1 MIEFLFLSLI
11 HLFMDS
17 AHSMTPYEPNS
28 IEAKWQAYWEENK
41 SFKVEVDSS
50 KKKYYLL
57 EMFPYPSGRIHMG
70 HVRNYS
76 IGDTLARFKR
86 MQGLNVMHP
95 LGWDAFGMPAEN
107 AAIKNR
113 THPGQ
118 WTFENIRTM
127 RKQIKA
133 LGLSYD
139 WDREIATCHPGYYK
153 WNQWLFLKFLE
164 KGLAYRKNST
174 INWCEDCHTV
184 LANEQVVDGCCWRC
198 DNEVLQKQQ
207 EGWFFKITD
216 YADRLLEGCKTLSGK
231 WPEQVLTMQTNWIGK
246 SFGAEVD
253 FKIQQGDEVIK
264 IFTTRPDTLY
274 GAMFIVLAPEHPL
287 TTKLSCGTGQ
297 EEAINSFLQKVKKQ
311 DTIARTSET
320 GEKEGVFTGAYAVN
334 PLTGESIPVWTA
346 NFVLMDYGTGAI
358 MSVPAHDQRDLDF
371 ARKYHLP
378 VRVVIQPENL
388 SLNAD
393 TLEEAFTSEGAMVQ
407 SGAFDGLVGQE
418 ARQKV
423 CEFLEQEDIGK
434 ATINYRL
441 RDWGVSRQRYWGT
454 PIPVIHC
461 TACGIVPVPEDQ
473 LPIELPLDAQLGEQ
487 GQSPLH
493 SLESFYNTS
502 CPQCGGNARR
512 DTDTLDT
519 FVCSS
524 WYFDR
529 YTSPRSEQAPFRKE
543 DNDYWMPVDQYVG
556 GIEHAILHLL
566 YSRFFNLVM
575 NDLELTQIPEPFA
588 HLLTQGMVIKDG
600 AKMSKSK
607 GNVVDPDE
615 IISTYG
621 ADTARIFILFAA
633 PPVKDLEWSDQGVE
647 GASRFLNRVWRI
659 FGDLGEEIKTVKLP
673 DESFTTTVS
682 EIKALRRMTHITI
695 RRVTD
700 DIEKRLQFN
709 TAIAAIMEFVNHLF
723 SFKEWWG
730 DKNNQNETAQMAVR
744 EALETLILTL
754 SPFAPHIAEELGSR
768 IGFAHTLDKMTW
780 PQYIEAL
787 TQTDEMLIVL
797 QVNGKVR
804 QKISVTPDISDEDLK
819 TRSLE
824 DSKIQEW
831 TQGKQVKKVIVI
843 PKKLVNIVVQ

>member
-1 MIEFLFLSLI
+1 
-11 HLFMDS
+11 MDN
-17 AHSMTPYEPNS
+17 AQPMNPYEPNS

-41 SFKVEVDSS
+41 SFKVELDSS
-50 KKKYYLL
+50 KEKYYLL

-70 HVRNYS
+70 HVRNYT
-76 IGDTLARFKR
+76 IGDALARFKR
-86 MQGLNVMHP
+86 MQGYNVLHP

-107 AAIKNR
+107 AAIKNK
-113 THPGQ
+113 THPAE

-153 WNQWLFLKFLE
+153 WNQWFFLKFLE
-164 KGLAYRKNST
+164 KGIAYRKNST
-174 INWCEDCHTV
+174 INWCEDCQTV
-184 LANEQVVDGCCWRC
+184 LANEQVVNGCCWRC

-216 YADRLLEGCKTLSGK
+216 YADRLLEGCKTLAGK

-253 FKIQQGDEVIK
+253 FKVQQSDEVIK
-264 IFTTRPDTLY
+264 VFTTRPDTLY
-274 GAMFIVLAPEHPL
+274 GAMFMVLAPEHPL
-287 TTKLSCGTGQ
+287 TEKLSRGTEQ
-297 EEAINSFLQKVKKQ
+297 EKAIDAFVKKVKIQ
-311 DTIARTSET
+311 DTITRTSEG

-371 ARKYHLP
+371 ARKYNLP
-378 VRVVIQPENL
+378 VRVVIQPETGPVD
-388 SLNAD
+388 AD
-393 TLEEAFTSEGAMVQ
+393 TQAFTADGAMVN
-407 SGAFDGLVGQE
+407 SASFDGLIGQE
-418 ARQKV
+418 ARKAV
-423 CEFLEQEDIGK
+423 CQYLEKEGIGK

-461 TACGIVPVPEDQ
+461 SDCGIVPVPENQ
-473 LPIELPLDAQLGEQ
+473 LPVELPLDAQLGEN

-493 SLESFYNTS
+493 TLESFYKAS
-502 CPQCGGNARR
+502 CPKCGADARR

-519 FVCSS
+519 FLCSS

-529 YTSPRSEQAPFRKE
+529 YTSPRLEETPFSKE
-543 DNDYWMPVDQYVG
+543 NSNYWMPVDQYVG

-566 YSRFFNLVM
+566 YSRFFNLVL
-575 NDLELTQIPEPFA
+575 NDLGLTQALEPFD

-615 IISTYG
+615 IISNYG

-647 GASRFLNRVWRI
+647 GCSRFLKRVWRI
-659 FGDLGEEIKTVKLP
+659 FSEFIEETKNVTLP
-673 DESFTTTVS
+673 DESFTTTVP

-700 DIEKRLQFN
+700 DIETRVQFN
-709 TAIAAIMEFVNHLF
+709 TAIAAIMELVNHLF
-723 SFKEWWG
+723 SFKEWWE
-730 DKNNQNETAQMAVR
+730 NNRDETAQMAMR
-744 EALETLILTL
+744 EALETLVLTL
-754 SPFAPHIAEELGSR
+754 SPFAPHIAEEMATEMGLTKTQGQW
-768 IGFAHTLDKMTW
+768 AW
-780 PQYIEAL
+780 PQYNEAL
-787 TQTDEMLIVL
+787 TQTDEILIVL

-804 QKISVTPDISDEDLK
+804 QKISVASGISEDDLK

-824 DSKIQEW
+824 DPKIQEW
-831 TQGKQVKKVIVI
+831 TQGKEIKKVIVI
-843 PKKLVNIVVQ
+843 PKKLVNIVIQ

>member
-1 MIEFLFLSLI
+1 MN
-11 HLFMDS
+11 
-17 AHSMTPYEPNS
+17 PYKPNS
-28 IEAKWQAYWEENK
+28 IEAKWQAYWEEHK
-41 SFKVEVDSS
+41 TFKVKRDFS
-50 KKKYYLL
+50 KEKFYLL

-70 HVRNYS
+70 HVRNYT
-76 IGDTLARFKR
+76 IGDSLARFKR
-86 MQGLNVMHP
+86 MKGLNVIHP

-107 AAIKNR
+107 AAIKNN
-113 THPGQ
+113 THPAQ

-127 RKQIKA
+127 RNQIKA

-139 WDREIATCHPGYYK
+139 WDREVATCHPGYYK

-174 INWCEDCHTV
+174 INWCAECNTV

-216 YADRLLEGCKTLSGK
+216 YADRLLAGCKTLSGK
-231 WPEQVLTMQTNWIGK
+231 WPEKVLTMQINWVGK

-253 FKIQQGDEVIK
+253 FKIQQTDEVIK
-264 IFTTRPDTLY
+264 VFTTRPDTLY
-274 GAMFIVLAPEHPL
+274 GAMFMVLAPEHPL
-287 TTKLSCGTGQ
+287 TQKLSRGTEQ
-297 EEAINSFLQKVKKQ
+297 EKAIDTFIQKVKKQ
-311 DTIARTSET
+311 DNIARTSE
-320 GEKEGVFTGAYAVN
+320 KEGLFTGAYAVN

-346 NFVLMDYGTGAI
+346 NFVLMGYGTGAI

-371 ARKYHLP
+371 ARKYKLP
-378 VRVVIQPENL
+378 IRVVIQPATGSVDAN
-388 SLNAD
+388 
-393 TLEEAFTSEGAMVQ
+393 TMVEAFTSEGAMVH
-407 SGAFDGLVGQE
+407 SGTFDGLVGQD
-418 ARQKV
+418 ARRKV
-423 CEFLEQEDIGK
+423 CEFLEKKGIGK

-461 TACGIVPVPEDQ
+461 SNCGIVPVPKDQ
-473 LPIELPLDAQLGEQ
+473 LPIELPLDAQLGEK

-493 SLESFYNTS
+493 NLESFYKTS
-502 CPQCGGNARR
+502 CPKCSADARR

-529 YTSPRSEQAPFRKE
+529 FTSPRLEHAPFSKE
-543 DNDYWMPVDQYVG
+543 DNDYWMPVDQYIG

-566 YSRFFNLVM
+566 YSRFVNLVL
-575 NDLELTQIPEPFA
+575 NDLGLTKVSEPFA

-615 IISTYG
+615 IIKKYG
-621 ADTARIFILFAA
+621 ADTARVFMLFAA

-647 GASRFLNRVWRI
+647 GCSRFLKRVWRI
-659 FGDLGEEIKTVKLP
+659 FGDLNEEIKNVKLP
-673 DESFTTTVS
+673 GESYSNTVP

-695 RRVTD
+695 RRVTN
-700 DIEKRLQFN
+700 DIETRMQFN
-709 TAIAAIMEFVNHLF
+709 TAIAAIMELVNHLF
-723 SFKEWWG
+723 SFKEWWKN
-730 DKNNQNETAQMAVR
+730 KNNQDEAARMALR
-744 EALETLILTL
+744 EALETMILTL
-754 SPFAPHIAEELGSR
+754 SPFAPHITEEMGSK
-768 IGFAHTLDKMTW
+768 IGFSKTLDEKTW
-780 PQYIEAL
+780 PQYNDAL
-787 TQTDEMLIVL
+787 TQTDELLIVL
-797 QVNGKVR
+797 QVNGKLR
-804 QKISVTPDISDEDLK
+804 QRISVESDISDEDLK

-824 DSKIQEW
+824 DAKIQEW
-831 TQGKQVKKVIVI
+831 TRGKDVKKVIVI

>member
-1 MIEFLFLSLI
+1 MI
-11 HLFMDS
+11 
-17 AHSMTPYEPNS
+17 PYDPNS
-28 IEAKWQAYWEENK
+28 IEAKWQAYWEEHK
-41 SFKVEVDSS
+41 TFKVEVDSA

-70 HVRNYS
+70 HVRNYT

-86 MQGLNVMHP
+86 MQGYNVLHP

-107 AAIKNR
+107 AAIKNKS
-113 THPGQ
+113 HPAQ

-153 WNQWLFLKFLE
+153 WNQWLFLKLLE

-174 INWCEDCHTV
+174 INWCEDCNTV

-216 YADRLLEGCKTLSGK
+216 YADRLLEGCKSLSGK

-246 SFGAEVD
+246 SFGAEVN
-253 FKIQQGDEVIK
+253 FKIVQSDEVIK

-274 GAMFIVLAPEHPL
+274 GAMFMVLAPEHPL
-287 TTKLSCGTGQ
+287 TEKLSRGTEQ
-297 EEAINSFLQKVKKQ
+297 EKAIAAFVQKVKKQ
-311 DTIARTSET
+311 DTIARAC
-320 GEKEGVFTGAYAVN
+320 EKEGVFTGAYAVN

-346 NFVLMDYGTGAI
+346 NFVLMGYGTGAI

-371 ARKYHLP
+371 ARQYHLP
-378 VRVVIQPENL
+378 VRVVIQPKTGEL
-388 SLNAD
+388 DAD
-393 TLEEAFTSEGAMVQ
+393 TMVEAFTADGTMVD
-407 SGAFDGLVGQE
+407 SGSFNGWVGQE
-418 ARQKV
+418 ARRTV
-423 CEFLEQEDIGK
+423 CEFLEKEGVGK

-461 TACGIVPVPEDQ
+461 SDCGIVPVPEDQ
-473 LPIELPLDAQLGEQ
+473 LPVELPLDAQLGEN

-493 SLESFYNTS
+493 SLESFHKTS
-502 CPQCGGNARR
+502 CPKCGADARR

-524 WYFDR
+524 WYFYR
-529 YTSPRSEQAPFRKE
+529 YTSPRLEQAPFSKE
-543 DNDYWMPVDQYVG
+543 NGSYWMPIDQYVG

-566 YSRFFNLVM
+566 YSRFFNLVL
-575 NDLELTQIPEPFA
+575 NDLGLTQAPEPFA
-588 HLLTQGMVIKDG
+588 HLLAQGMVIKGG

-615 IISTYG
+615 IISAYG
-621 ADTARIFILFAA
+621 ADTARLFILFAA

-647 GASRFLNRVWRI
+647 GCSRFLKRVWRI
-659 FGDLGEEIKTVKLP
+659 FGEFAEEIKTVTLP
-673 DESFTTTVS
+673 GESFTTPVP

-700 DIEKRLQFN
+700 DIATRMQFN
-709 TAIAAIMEFVNHLF
+709 TAISAIMELVNHLF

-730 DKNNQNETAQMAVR
+730 NKNNQDETSRMAVR
-744 EALETLILTL
+744 EALETLVLTL
-754 SPFAPHIAEELGSR
+754 SPFAPHIAEELGSLM
-768 IGFAHTLDKMTW
+768 GLSKTLDQTAW
-780 PQYIEAL
+780 PQYIESL
-787 TQTDEMLIVL
+787 TQTDEILIVL

-804 QKISVTPDISDEDLK
+804 QKISVESGISDDDLK

-824 DSKIQEW
+824 DLKIKEW
-831 TQGKQVKKVIVI
+831 TQGKEVKKVIVI

>member
-1 MIEFLFLSLI
+1 MN
-11 HLFMDS
+11 
-17 AHSMTPYEPNS
+17 PYEPNS
-28 IEAKWQAYWEENK
+28 IEAKWQAYWEEHK
-41 SFKVEVDSS
+41 TFKVKRDFS
-50 KKKYYLL
+50 KEKFYLL

-70 HVRNYS
+70 HVRNYT
-76 IGDTLARFKR
+76 IGDSLARFKR
-86 MQGLNVMHP
+86 MKGLNVIHP

-107 AAIKNR
+107 AAIKNN
-113 THPGQ
+113 THPAQ

-127 RKQIKA
+127 RNQIKA

-174 INWCEDCHTV
+174 INWCAECNTV

-216 YADRLLEGCKTLSGK
+216 YADRLLAGCKTLSGK
-231 WPEQVLTMQTNWIGK
+231 WPEKVLTMQVNWVGK

-253 FKIQQGDEVIK
+253 FKIQQTDEVIK
-264 IFTTRPDTLY
+264 VFTTRPDTLY
-274 GAMFIVLAPEHPL
+274 GAMFMVLAPEHPL
-287 TTKLSCGTGQ
+287 TQKLSRGTEQ
-297 EEAINSFLQKVKKQ
+297 EKAIDTFIQKVKKQ
-311 DTIARTSET
+311 DNIARTSE
-320 GEKEGVFTGAYAVN
+320 KEGLFTGAYAVN

-346 NFVLMDYGTGAI
+346 NFVLMGYGTGAI

-371 ARKYHLP
+371 ARKYKLP
-378 VRVVIQPENL
+378 IRVVIQPATGSVDAN
-388 SLNAD
+388 
-393 TLEEAFTSEGAMVQ
+393 TMVEAFTSEGAMVH
-407 SGAFDGLVGQE
+407 SGTFDGLVGQD
-418 ARQKV
+418 ARRKV
-423 CEFLEQEDIGK
+423 CEFLEKKGIGK

-461 TACGIVPVPEDQ
+461 SNCGIVPVPEDQ
-473 LPIELPLDAQLGEQ
+473 LPIELPLDAQLGEK

-493 SLESFYNTS
+493 NLESFYKTS
-502 CPQCGGNARR
+502 CPKCSADARR

-529 YTSPRSEQAPFRKE
+529 FTSPRLEHAPFSKE
-543 DNDYWMPVDQYVG
+543 NNDYWMPVDQYIG

-566 YSRFFNLVM
+566 YSRFVNLVL
-575 NDLELTQIPEPFA
+575 NDLGLTKVSEPFA

-615 IISTYG
+615 IIKKYG
-621 ADTARIFILFAA
+621 ADTARVFMLFAA
-633 PPVKDLEWSDQGVE
+633 PPVKDLEWSNQGIE
-647 GASRFLNRVWRI
+647 GCSRFLKRVWRI
-659 FGDLGEEIKTVKLP
+659 FGDLNEEIKNVKLP
-673 DESFTTTVS
+673 GESYSNTVP

-695 RRVTD
+695 RRVTN
-700 DIEKRLQFN
+700 DIETRMQFN
-709 TAIAAIMEFVNHLF
+709 TAIAAIMELVNHLF
-723 SFKEWWG
+723 SFKEWWKN
-730 DKNNQNETAQMAVR
+730 KNNQDEAARMALR
-744 EALETLILTL
+744 EALETMILTL
-754 SPFAPHIAEELGSR
+754 SPFAPHITEEMGSK
-768 IGFAHTLDKMTW
+768 IGFSKTLDQKTW
-780 PQYIEAL
+780 PQYNDAL
-787 TQTDEMLIVL
+787 TQTDELLIVL

-804 QKISVTPDISDEDLK
+804 QKISVESDISDEDLK

-824 DSKIQEW
+824 DAKIQEW
-831 TQGKQVKKVIVI
+831 TRGKDIKKVIVI

>member
-1 MIEFLFLSLI
+1 MN
-11 HLFMDS
+11 
-17 AHSMTPYEPNS
+17 PYEPNS
-28 IEAKWQAYWEENK
+28 IEAKWQAYWEEHK
-41 SFKVEVDSS
+41 TFKVKRDFS
-50 KKKYYLL
+50 KEKFYLL

-70 HVRNYS
+70 HVRNYT
-76 IGDTLARFKR
+76 IGDSLARFKR
-86 MQGLNVMHP
+86 MKGLNVIHP

-107 AAIKNR
+107 AAIKNN
-113 THPGQ
+113 THPAQ

-127 RKQIKA
+127 RNQIKA

-174 INWCEDCHTV
+174 INWCAECNTV

-216 YADRLLEGCKTLSGK
+216 YADRLLAGCKTLSGK
-231 WPEQVLTMQTNWIGK
+231 WPEKVLTMQVNWVGK

-253 FKIQQGDEVIK
+253 FKIQQTDEVIK
-264 IFTTRPDTLY
+264 VFTTRPDTLY
-274 GAMFIVLAPEHPL
+274 GAMFMVLAPEHPL
-287 TTKLSCGTGQ
+287 TQKLSRGTEQ
-297 EEAINSFLQKVKKQ
+297 EKAIDTFIQKVKKQ
-311 DTIARTSET
+311 DNIARTSE
-320 GEKEGVFTGAYAVN
+320 KEGLFTGAYAVN

-346 NFVLMDYGTGAI
+346 NFVLMGYGTGAI

-371 ARKYHLP
+371 ARKYKLP
-378 VRVVIQPENL
+378 IRVVIQPATGSVDAN
-388 SLNAD
+388 
-393 TLEEAFTSEGAMVQ
+393 TMVEAFTSEGAMVH
-407 SGAFDGLVGQE
+407 SGTFDGLVGQD
-418 ARQKV
+418 ARRKV
-423 CEFLEQEDIGK
+423 CEFLEKKGIGK

-461 TACGIVPVPEDQ
+461 SNCGIVPVPEDQ
-473 LPIELPLDAQLGEQ
+473 LPIELPLDAQLGEK

-493 SLESFYNTS
+493 NLESFYKTS
-502 CPQCGGNARR
+502 CPKCSADARR

-529 YTSPRSEQAPFRKE
+529 FTSPRLEHAPFSKE
-543 DNDYWMPVDQYVG
+543 NNDYWMPVDQYIG

-566 YSRFFNLVM
+566 YSRFVNLVL
-575 NDLELTQIPEPFA
+575 NDLGLTKVSEPFA

-615 IISTYG
+615 IIKKYG
-621 ADTARIFILFAA
+621 ADTARVFMLFAA

-647 GASRFLNRVWRI
+647 GCSRFLKRVWRI
-659 FGDLGEEIKTVKLP
+659 FGDLNEEIKNVKLP
-673 DESFTTTVS
+673 GESYSNTVP

-695 RRVTD
+695 RRVTN
-700 DIEKRLQFN
+700 DIETRMQFN
-709 TAIAAIMEFVNHLF
+709 TAIAAIMELVNHLF
-723 SFKEWWG
+723 SFKEWWKN
-730 DKNNQNETAQMAVR
+730 KNNQDEAARMALR
-744 EALETLILTL
+744 EALETMILTL
-754 SPFAPHIAEELGSR
+754 SPFAPHITEEMGSK
-768 IGFAHTLDKMTW
+768 IGFSKTLDQKTW
-780 PQYIEAL
+780 PQYNDAL
-787 TQTDEMLIVL
+787 TQTDELLIVL

-804 QKISVTPDISDEDLK
+804 QKISVESDISDEDLK

-824 DSKIQEW
+824 DAKIQEW
-831 TQGKQVKKVIVI
+831 TRGKDIKKVIVI

>member
-1 MIEFLFLSLI
+1 MN
-11 HLFMDS
+11 
-17 AHSMTPYEPNS
+17 PYEPNS
-28 IEAKWQAYWEENK
+28 IEAKWQAYWEEHK
-41 SFKVEVDSS
+41 TFKVKRDFS
-50 KKKYYLL
+50 KEKFYLL

-70 HVRNYS
+70 HVRNYT
-76 IGDTLARFKR
+76 IGDSLARFKR
-86 MQGLNVMHP
+86 MKGLNVIHP

-107 AAIKNR
+107 AAIKNN
-113 THPGQ
+113 THPAQ

-127 RKQIKA
+127 RNQIKA

-139 WDREIATCHPGYYK
+139 WDREVATCHPGYYK

-174 INWCEDCHTV
+174 INWCAECNTV

-216 YADRLLEGCKTLSGK
+216 YADRLLAGCKTLSGK
-231 WPEQVLTMQTNWIGK
+231 WPEKVLTMQVNWVGK

-253 FKIQQGDEVIK
+253 FKIQQTDEVIK
-264 IFTTRPDTLY
+264 VFTTRPDTLY
-274 GAMFIVLAPEHPL
+274 GAMFMVLAPEHPL
-287 TTKLSCGTGQ
+287 TQKLSRGTEQ
-297 EEAINSFLQKVKKQ
+297 EKAIDTFIQKVKKQ
-311 DTIARTSET
+311 DNIARTSE
-320 GEKEGVFTGAYAVN
+320 KEGLFTGAYAVN

-346 NFVLMDYGTGAI
+346 NFVLMGYGTGAI

-371 ARKYHLP
+371 ARKYKLP
-378 VRVVIQPENL
+378 IRVVIQPATGSVDANTMVKAL
-388 SLNAD
+388 
-393 TLEEAFTSEGAMVQ
+393 TSEGAMVH
-407 SGAFDGLVGQE
+407 SGTFDGLVGQD
-418 ARQKV
+418 ARRKV
-423 CEFLEQEDIGK
+423 CEFLEKKGIGK

-461 TACGIVPVPEDQ
+461 SNCGIVPVPEDQ
-473 LPIELPLDAQLGEQ
+473 LPIELPLDAQLGEK

-493 SLESFYNTS
+493 NLESFYKTS
-502 CPQCGGNARR
+502 CPKCSADARR

-529 YTSPRSEQAPFRKE
+529 FTSPRLEHAPFSKE
-543 DNDYWMPVDQYVG
+543 NNDYWMPVDQYIG

-566 YSRFFNLVM
+566 YSRFVNLVL
-575 NDLELTQIPEPFA
+575 NDLGLTKVSEPFA

-615 IISTYG
+615 IIKKYG
-621 ADTARIFILFAA
+621 ADTARVFMLFAA

-647 GASRFLNRVWRI
+647 GCSRFLKRVWRI
-659 FGDLGEEIKTVKLP
+659 FGDLNEEIKNVKLP
-673 DESFTTTVS
+673 GESYSNTVP

-695 RRVTD
+695 RRVTN
-700 DIEKRLQFN
+700 DIETRMQFN
-709 TAIAAIMEFVNHLF
+709 TAIAAIMELVNHLF
-723 SFKEWWG
+723 SFKEWWKN
-730 DKNNQNETAQMAVR
+730 KNNQDEAARMALR
-744 EALETLILTL
+744 EALETMILTL
-754 SPFAPHIAEELGSR
+754 SPFAPHITEEMGSK
-768 IGFAHTLDKMTW
+768 IGFSKTLDQKTW
-780 PQYIEAL
+780 PQYNDAL
-787 TQTDEMLIVL
+787 TQTDELLIVL

-804 QKISVTPDISDEDLK
+804 QKISVESDISDEDLK

-824 DSKIQEW
+824 DAKIQEW
-831 TQGKQVKKVIVI
+831 TRGKDIKKVIVI

>member
-1 MIEFLFLSLI
+1 MI
-11 HLFMDS
+11 
-17 AHSMTPYEPNS
+17 PYDPNS
-28 IEAKWQAYWEENK
+28 IEAKWQAYWEEHK
-41 SFKVEVDSS
+41 TFKVEVDSA

-70 HVRNYS
+70 HVRNYT

-86 MQGLNVMHP
+86 MQGYNVLHP

-107 AAIKNR
+107 AAIKNKS
-113 THPGQ
+113 HPAQ

-153 WNQWLFLKFLE
+153 WNQWLFLKLLG

-174 INWCEDCHTV
+174 INWCEDCNTV

-216 YADRLLEGCKTLSGK
+216 YADRLLEGCKSLSGK

-246 SFGAEVD
+246 SFGAEVN
-253 FKIQQGDEVIK
+253 FKIVQSDEVIK

-274 GAMFIVLAPEHPL
+274 GAMFMVLAPEHPL
-287 TTKLSCGTGQ
+287 TEKLSRGTEQ
-297 EEAINSFLQKVKKQ
+297 EKAIAAFVQKVKKQ
-311 DTIARTSET
+311 DTIARAC
-320 GEKEGVFTGAYAVN
+320 EKEGVFTGAYAVN

-346 NFVLMDYGTGAI
+346 NFVLMGYGTGAI

-371 ARKYHLP
+371 ARQYHLP
-378 VRVVIQPENL
+378 VRVVIQPKTGEL
-388 SLNAD
+388 DAD
-393 TLEEAFTSEGAMVQ
+393 TMVEAFTADGTMVD
-407 SGAFDGLVGQE
+407 SGSFDGLVGQE
-418 ARQKV
+418 ARRTV
-423 CEFLEQEDIGK
+423 CEFLEKEGIGK

-461 TACGIVPVPEDQ
+461 SDCGIVPVPEDQ
-473 LPIELPLDAQLGEQ
+473 LPVELPLDAQLGEN

-493 SLESFYNTS
+493 SLESFHKTS
-502 CPQCGGNARR
+502 CPKCGADARR

-524 WYFDR
+524 WYFYR
-529 YTSPRSEQAPFRKE
+529 YTSPRLEQAPFSKE
-543 DNDYWMPVDQYVG
+543 NGSYWMPIDQYVG

-566 YSRFFNLVM
+566 YSRFFNLVL
-575 NDLELTQIPEPFA
+575 NDLGLTQAPEPFA
-588 HLLTQGMVIKDG
+588 HLLAQGMVIKDG

-615 IISTYG
+615 IISAYG
-621 ADTARIFILFAA
+621 ADTARLFILFAA

-647 GASRFLNRVWRI
+647 GCSRFLKRVWRI
-659 FGDLGEEIKTVKLP
+659 FGEFAEEIKTVTLP
-673 DESFTTTVS
+673 GESFTTPVP
-682 EIKALRRMTHITI
+682 EIQVLRRMPHITI

-700 DIEKRLQFN
+700 DIATRMQFN
-709 TAIAAIMEFVNHLF
+709 TAISAIMELVNHLF

-730 DKNNQNETAQMAVR
+730 NKNNQDETSRMAVW
-744 EALETLILTL
+744 EALETLVLTL
-754 SPFAPHIAEELGSR
+754 SPFAPHIAEELGSLM
-768 IGFAHTLDKMTW
+768 GLSKTLDQTAW
-780 PQYIEAL
+780 PQYIESL
-787 TQTDEMLIVL
+787 TQTDEILIVL

-804 QKISVTPDISDEDLK
+804 QKISVESGISDDDLK

-824 DSKIQEW
+824 DLKIKEW
-831 TQGKQVKKVIVI
+831 TQGKEVKKVIVI

>member
-1 MIEFLFLSLI
+1 MI
-11 HLFMDS
+11 
-17 AHSMTPYEPNS
+17 PYDPNS
-28 IEAKWQAYWEENK
+28 IEAKWQAYWEEHK
-41 SFKVEVDSS
+41 TFKVEVDSA

-70 HVRNYS
+70 HVRNYT

-86 MQGLNVMHP
+86 MQGYNVLHP

-107 AAIKNR
+107 AAIKNKS
-113 THPGQ
+113 HPAQ

-153 WNQWLFLKFLE
+153 WNQWLFLKLLE

-174 INWCEDCHTV
+174 INWCEDCNTV

-216 YADRLLEGCKTLSGK
+216 YADRLLEGCKSLSGK

-253 FKIQQGDEVIK
+253 FKIVQSDEVIK

-274 GAMFIVLAPEHPL
+274 GAMFMVLAPEHPL
-287 TTKLSCGTGQ
+287 TEKLSRGTEQ
-297 EEAINSFLQKVKKQ
+297 ENAIAAFVQKVKKQ
-311 DTIARTSET
+311 DTIARAC
-320 GEKEGVFTGAYAVN
+320 EKEGVFTGAYAVN

-346 NFVLMDYGTGAI
+346 NFVLMGYGTGAI

-371 ARKYHLP
+371 ARQYHLP
-378 VRVVIQPENL
+378 VRVVIQPKTGEL
-388 SLNAD
+388 DAD
-393 TLEEAFTSEGAMVQ
+393 TMVEAFTADGTMVD
-407 SGAFDGLVGQE
+407 SGSFDGLVGQE
-418 ARQKV
+418 ARRTV
-423 CEFLEQEDIGK
+423 CEFLEKEGIGK

-461 TACGIVPVPEDQ
+461 SDCGIVPVPEDQ
-473 LPIELPLDAQLGEQ
+473 LPVELPLDAQLGEN

-493 SLESFYNTS
+493 SLESFHKTS
-502 CPQCGGNARR
+502 CPKCGADARR

-524 WYFDR
+524 WYFYR
-529 YTSPRSEQAPFRKE
+529 YTSPRLEQAPFSKE
-543 DNDYWMPVDQYVG
+543 NGSYWMPIDQYVG

-566 YSRFFNLVM
+566 YSRFFNLVL
-575 NDLELTQIPEPFA
+575 NDLGLTQAPEPFA
-588 HLLTQGMVIKDG
+588 HLLAQGMVIKDG

-615 IISTYG
+615 IISAYG
-621 ADTARIFILFAA
+621 ADTARLFILFAA

-647 GASRFLNRVWRI
+647 GCSRFLKRVWRI
-659 FGDLGEEIKTVKLP
+659 FGEFAEEIKTVTLP
-673 DESFTTTVS
+673 GESFTTPVP

-700 DIEKRLQFN
+700 DIATRMQFN
-709 TAIAAIMEFVNHLF
+709 TAISAIMELVNHLF

-730 DKNNQNETAQMAVR
+730 NKNNQDETSRMAVR
-744 EALETLILTL
+744 EALETLVLTL
-754 SPFAPHIAEELGSR
+754 SPFAPHIAEELGSLM
-768 IGFAHTLDKMTW
+768 GLSKTLDQTAW
-780 PQYIEAL
+780 PQYIESL
-787 TQTDEMLIVL
+787 TQTDEILIVL

-804 QKISVTPDISDEDLK
+804 QKISVESGISDDDLK

-824 DSKIQEW
+824 DLKIKEW
-831 TQGKQVKKVIVI
+831 TQGKEVKKVIVI

>member
-1 MIEFLFLSLI
+1 MI
-11 HLFMDS
+11 
-17 AHSMTPYEPNS
+17 PYDPNS
-28 IEAKWQAYWEENK
+28 IEAKWQAYWEEHK
-41 SFKVEVDSS
+41 TFKVEVDSA

-70 HVRNYS
+70 HVRNYT

-86 MQGLNVMHP
+86 MQGYNVLHP

-107 AAIKNR
+107 AAIKNKS
-113 THPGQ
+113 HPAQ

-153 WNQWLFLKFLE
+153 WNQWLFLKLLE

-174 INWCEDCHTV
+174 INWCEDCNTV

-216 YADRLLEGCKTLSGK
+216 YADRLLEGCKSLSGK

-246 SFGAEVD
+246 SFGAEVN
-253 FKIQQGDEVIK
+253 FKIVQSDEVIK

-274 GAMFIVLAPEHPL
+274 GAMFMVLAPEHPL
-287 TTKLSCGTGQ
+287 TEKLSRGTEQ
-297 EEAINSFLQKVKKQ
+297 EKAIAAFVQKVKKQ
-311 DTIARTSET
+311 DTIARAC
-320 GEKEGVFTGAYAVN
+320 EKEGVFTGAYAVN

-346 NFVLMDYGTGAI
+346 NFVLMGYGTGAI

-371 ARKYHLP
+371 ARQYHLP
-378 VRVVIQPENL
+378 VRVVIQPKTGEL
-388 SLNAD
+388 DAD
-393 TLEEAFTSEGAMVQ
+393 TMVEAFTADGTMVD
-407 SGAFDGLVGQE
+407 SGSFNGWVGQE
-418 ARQKV
+418 ARRTV
-423 CEFLEQEDIGK
+423 CEFLEKEGIGK

-461 TACGIVPVPEDQ
+461 SDCGIVPVPEDQ
-473 LPIELPLDAQLGEQ
+473 LPVELPLDAQLGEN

-493 SLESFYNTS
+493 SLESFHKTS
-502 CPQCGGNARR
+502 CPKCGADARR

-524 WYFDR
+524 WYFYR
-529 YTSPRSEQAPFRKE
+529 YTSPRLEQAPFSKE
-543 DNDYWMPVDQYVG
+543 NGSYWMPIDQYVG

-566 YSRFFNLVM
+566 YSRFFNLVL
-575 NDLELTQIPEPFA
+575 NDLGLTQAPEPFA
-588 HLLTQGMVIKDG
+588 HLLAQGMVIKDG

-615 IISTYG
+615 IISAYG
-621 ADTARIFILFAA
+621 ADTARLFILFAA

-647 GASRFLNRVWRI
+647 GCSRFLKRVWRI
-659 FGDLGEEIKTVKLP
+659 FGEFAEEIKTVTLP
-673 DESFTTTVS
+673 GESFTTPVP
-682 EIKALRRMTHITI
+682 EIQVLRRMTHITI

-700 DIEKRLQFN
+700 DIATRMQFN
-709 TAIAAIMEFVNHLF
+709 TAISAIMELVNHLF

-730 DKNNQNETAQMAVR
+730 NKNNQDETSRMAVR
-744 EALETLILTL
+744 EALETLVLTL
-754 SPFAPHIAEELGSR
+754 SPFAPHIAEELGSLM
-768 IGFAHTLDKMTW
+768 GLSKTLDQTAW
-780 PQYIEAL
+780 PQYIESL
-787 TQTDEMLIVL
+787 TQTDEILIVL

-804 QKISVTPDISDEDLK
+804 QKISVESGISDDDLK

-824 DSKIQEW
+824 DLKIKEW
-831 TQGKQVKKVIVI
+831 TQGKEVKKVIVI

>member
-1 MIEFLFLSLI
+1 MN
-11 HLFMDS
+11 
-17 AHSMTPYEPNS
+17 PYDPNS
-28 IEAKWQAYWEENK
+28 IEAKWQAYWEKHK
-41 SFKVEVDSS
+41 SFKVEAGSS

-70 HVRNYS
+70 HVRNYT

-86 MQGLNVMHP
+86 MQGYNVIHP

-107 AAIKNR
+107 AAIKNK
-113 THPGQ
+113 THPAQ
-118 WTFENIRTM
+118 WTFENIRAM

-139 WDREIATCHPGYYK
+139 WDREIATCHPSYYK
-153 WNQWLFLKFLE
+153 WNQWLFLRFLE

-174 INWCEDCHTV
+174 IHWCEDCNTV

-198 DNEVLQKQQ
+198 DNEVVQKQQ

-253 FKIQQGDEVIK
+253 FKIPQSDEVIK

-274 GAMFIVLAPEHPL
+274 GAMFMVLAPEHPL
-287 TTKLSCGTGQ
+287 TEKLSRGTEQ
-297 EEAINSFLQKVKKQ
+297 EKAIAAFVQKVKKQ
-311 DTIARTSET
+311 DTIARAS
-320 GEKEGVFTGAYAVN
+320 EKEGVFTGAYAVN

-346 NFVLMDYGTGAI
+346 NFVLMGYGTGAI

-371 ARKYHLP
+371 ARQYHLP
-378 VRVVIQPENL
+378 VRVVIQPETR
-388 SLNAD
+388 SLDAD
-393 TLEEAFTSEGAMVQ
+393 TMVEAFTSDGTMMH
-407 SGAFDGLVGQE
+407 SGNFDGLVGQE
-418 ARQKV
+418 ARRTV
-423 CEFLEQEDIGK
+423 CEFLEREGIGK

-461 TACGIVPVPEDQ
+461 PDCGIVPVPEDQ
-473 LPIELPLDAQLGEQ
+473 LPVELPLDVQLAEN

-493 SLESFYNTS
+493 SLEPFYETS
-502 CPQCGGNARR
+502 CPKCRANARR

-519 FVCSS
+519 FICSS
-524 WYFDR
+524 WYFYR
-529 YTSPRSEQAPFRKE
+529 YTSPRLEQAPFSKE
-543 DNDYWMPVDQYVG
+543 NSDYWMPVDQYVG

-566 YSRFFNLVM
+566 YSRFFNLVL
-575 NDLELTQIPEPFA
+575 NDLGLTQAPEPFA

-607 GNVVDPDE
+607 GNVVDPDK

-647 GASRFLNRVWRI
+647 GSSRFLNRVWRI
-659 FGDLGEEIKTVKLP
+659 FAEFVEEIKTVKLP
-673 DESFTTTVS
+673 GESFTTTVP

-700 DIEKRLQFN
+700 DIETRMQFN
-709 TAIAAIMEFVNHLF
+709 TAIAAIMELVNHLF
-723 SFKEWWG
+723 NFKDWWG
-730 DKNNQNETAQMAVR
+730 NKNNQVDTTRMAVR

-754 SPFAPHIAEELGSR
+754 SPFAPHIAEELGSLM
-768 IGFAHTLDKMTW
+768 GLSKTLDRITW

-804 QKISVTPDISDEDLK
+804 QKISVESGISDDNLK

-824 DSKIQEW
+824 DLKIKEW
-831 TQGKQVKKVIVI
+831 TQGKEVKKVIVI

>member
-1 MIEFLFLSLI
+1 MN
-11 HLFMDS
+11 
-17 AHSMTPYEPNS
+17 PYEPNS
-28 IEAKWQAYWEENK
+28 IEAKWQAYWEEHK
-41 SFKVEVDSS
+41 TFKVKRDFS
-50 KKKYYLL
+50 KEKFYLL

-70 HVRNYS
+70 HVRNYT
-76 IGDTLARFKR
+76 IGDSLARFKR
-86 MQGLNVMHP
+86 MKGLNVIHP

-107 AAIKNR
+107 AAIKNN
-113 THPGQ
+113 THPAQ

-127 RKQIKA
+127 RNQIKA

-174 INWCEDCHTV
+174 INWCAECNTV

-216 YADRLLEGCKTLSGK
+216 YADRLLAGCKTLSGK
-231 WPEQVLTMQTNWIGK
+231 WPEKVLTMQVNWVGK

-253 FKIQQGDEVIK
+253 FKIQQTDEVIK
-264 IFTTRPDTLY
+264 VFTTRPDTLY
-274 GAMFIVLAPEHPL
+274 GAMFMVLAPEHPL
-287 TTKLSCGTGQ
+287 TQKLSRGTEQ
-297 EEAINSFLQKVKKQ
+297 EKAIDTFIQKVKKQ
-311 DTIARTSET
+311 DNIARTSE
-320 GEKEGVFTGAYAVN
+320 KEGLFTGAYAVN

-346 NFVLMDYGTGAI
+346 NFVLMGYGTGAI

-371 ARKYHLP
+371 ARKYKLP
-378 VRVVIQPENL
+378 IRVVIQPATGSVDANTMVKAL
-388 SLNAD
+388 
-393 TLEEAFTSEGAMVQ
+393 TSEGAMVH
-407 SGAFDGLVGQE
+407 SGTFDGLVGQD
-418 ARQKV
+418 ARRKV
-423 CEFLEQEDIGK
+423 CEFLEKKGIGK

-461 TACGIVPVPEDQ
+461 SNCGIVPVPKDQ
-473 LPIELPLDAQLGEQ
+473 LPIELPLDAQLGEK

-493 SLESFYNTS
+493 NLESFYKTS
-502 CPQCGGNARR
+502 CPKCSADARR

-529 YTSPRSEQAPFRKE
+529 FTSPRLEHAPFSKE
-543 DNDYWMPVDQYVG
+543 DNDYWMPVDQYIG

-566 YSRFFNLVM
+566 YSRFVNLVL
-575 NDLELTQIPEPFA
+575 NDLGLTKVSEPFA

-615 IISTYG
+615 IIKKYG
-621 ADTARIFILFAA
+621 ADTARVFMLFAA

-647 GASRFLNRVWRI
+647 GCSRFLKRVWRI
-659 FGDLGEEIKTVKLP
+659 FGDLNEEIKNVKLP
-673 DESFTTTVS
+673 GESYSNTVP

-695 RRVTD
+695 RRVTN
-700 DIEKRLQFN
+700 DIETRMQFN
-709 TAIAAIMEFVNHLF
+709 TAIAAIMELVNHLF
-723 SFKEWWG
+723 SFKEWWKN
-730 DKNNQNETAQMAVR
+730 KNNQDEAARMALR
-744 EALETLILTL
+744 EALETMILTL
-754 SPFAPHIAEELGSR
+754 SPFAPHITEEMGSK
-768 IGFAHTLDKMTW
+768 IGFSKTLDQKTW
-780 PQYIEAL
+780 PQYNDAL
-787 TQTDEMLIVL
+787 TQTDELLIVL

-804 QKISVTPDISDEDLK
+804 QKISVESDISDEDLK

-824 DSKIQEW
+824 DAKIQEW
-831 TQGKQVKKVIVI
+831 TRGKDIKKVIVI